1 MQDHQ
6 LIPRGLHGVAGAG
19 KLVLVALASLA
30 SATAQREPPDPGAQ
44 FRIPDPDIAVLIGT
58 WKYQF
63 HSEYPNLSAA
73 VCQEIEDAIKEARQT
88 APPHAI
94 ESMIDEERYLR
105 ECRERTNG
113 RPAPTYSVEH
123 RTMAVAE
130 AAVFYQRIDENGGWQ
145 VGVADGHT
153 DQVLRLGD
161 ILWHRSDPSP
171 ASGVSRQFT
180 LETATDKQTADRC
193 LLTGEWRQHAL
204 AVHYCLDFGVAA
216 GQGRWVVDKKQFEQR
231 PPYGLS
237 LLYVGTSMALEARRV
252 GKSTRCVVTLF
263 DQNGRTCK
271 EWTSEWLAE
280 RPAKLSEC
288 EHWSAGAFVNNRRT
302 LTVVSHSRDFRIP
315 DLQELA
321 VTPTENREAFDH
333 RRPGAFIV
341 DPLGKVPSLES
352 LSIEEGG
359 RGDDNPVVPEV
370 EIRAVTDAPPAQLTR
385 LPSATVA
392 EQGQAGRSWPWL
404 LAAAVAVI
412 LVVVIRRARAAFVML
427 CVVGLASCSR
437 SAPAAPAAP
446 GPVALQQAVL
456 DVTPDVVRLARRHP
470 GERRRLLFACLNCQE
485 APIEAACI
493 LPSCGCLV
501 TDFEPRR
508 VDGFDGFEFSVL
520 VDMDRFIDADLDMT
534 WRSCDGKS
542 SGVVKV
548 RLRHQAG

>member
-1 MQDHQ
+1 
-6 LIPRGLHGVAGAG
+6 
-19 KLVLVALASLA
+19 
-30 SATAQREPPDPGAQ
+30 
-44 FRIPDPDIAVLIGT
+44 
-58 WKYQF
+58 
-63 HSEYPNLSAA
+63 
-73 VCQEIEDAIKEARQT
+73 
-88 APPHAI
+88 
-94 ESMIDEERYLR
+94 
-105 ECRERTNG
+105 
-113 RPAPTYSVEH
+113 
-123 RTMAVAE
+123 
-130 AAVFYQRIDENGGWQ
+130 
-145 VGVADGHT
+145 
-153 DQVLRLGD
+153 
-161 ILWHRSDPSP
+161 
-171 ASGVSRQFT
+171 
-180 LETATDKQTADRC
+180 
-193 LLTGEWRQHAL
+193 
-204 AVHYCLDFGVAA
+204 
-216 GQGRWVVDKKQFEQR
+216 
-231 PPYGLS
+231 
-237 LLYVGTSMALEARRV
+237 MALEARRV

-359 RGDDNPVVPEV
+359 LGYEDPVVPQ
-370 EIRAVTDAPPAQLTR
+370 AVTLAVPDAPPAQLTR

-456 DVTPDVVRLARRHP
+456 DITPDVVRLARRHP